1 MMRGGKER
9 VYMPKRR
16 PRRRCR
22 GRTRLYSCPST
33 PRPRRRRIPFGVGC
47 GDFGVVGTGVDAD
60 GAPVAVGVEV
70 GAYVSVVGA

>member
-1 MMRGGKER
+1 MQRARAMR
-9 VYMPKRR
+9 PAA
-16 PRRRCR
+16 
-22 GRTRLYSCPST
+22 TRLYSCPSA